1 MYRSIATF
9 GADLVSTGNGEHRW
23 QQGDYFNNQTPING
37 NNNYAYAYQSLDF
50 YFNSEEMR
58 AKLGFV
64 LGFNF
69 SVILQ
74 EIGSIKILYDKDEN
88 LQDS

>member
-1 MYRSIATF
+1 MTTF
-9 GADLVSTGNGEHRW
+9 INGADLVSTGNGEHRW

-58 AKLGFV
+58 AELRFV
-64 LGFNF
+64 LGSNF

-74 EIGSIKILYDKDEN
+74 EIGLIKILYDKDEN
-88 LQDS
+88 SQDS